1 MSTGPS
7 ASGDSQLAVWQ
18 NPGTPRVNL
27 NTGAVHKW
35 IFIPKKFCEIIYH
48 SYQLLSQRVEPNPQ
62 VLPKFRGF
70 PTVFPTSQIQLETS
84 SDESPTLHQVAA
96 KLFASSADAC
106 ATRHACGVASKRPR
120 SCRVASS
127 DAGCRS
133 TEVTGEAPSRRKAK
147 ELRPEPQPRSK
158 TLRPFR
164 SWI

>member
-1 MSTGPS
+1 MICM
-7 ASGDSQLAVWQ
+7 WQ

-35 IFIPKKFCEIIYH
+35 IFIPKKFWDIIYY
-48 SYQLLSQRVEPNPQ
+48 SYQLLSRKWNRI
-62 VLPKFRGF
+62 LKFSQKSGF
-70 PTVFPTSQIQLETS
+70 SQSFPHF
-84 SDESPTLHQVAA
+84 SDPAGNIIPTLHRVAA

-106 ATRHACGVASKRPR
+106 ATRHAGVSAGVTSKRPC

-164 SWI
+164 SWS